1 MFSRRFF
8 SRRAQFA
15 AGNCIRTPLNANII
29 QVPSVFNQFS
39 LRNGLVARNFTNGV
53 KRLEQAET
61 VAASSTSPLKTP
73 QAKPSKPATE
83 TELSTVVTAGK
94 VKQGPLKMRFLV
106 RLIRNRWLPD
116 AMAQMKFTPKPRGAD
131 VLKMLKV
138 SLPFFFS
145 PEIVSN
151 LPSIVESWCSLKH

>member
-8 SRRAQFA
+8 SRSAQFA

-39 LRNGLVARNFTNGV
+39 LRNGLITRNFTNGA
-53 KRLEQAET
+53 KRLQTET
-61 VAASSTSPLKTP
+61 VAASSASPLKTP
-73 QAKPSKPATE
+73 QAKPSKPAPE
-83 TELSTVVTAGK
+83 TELSTVVTAEK

-138 SLPFFFS
+138 SILFFFS
-145 PEIVSN
+145 LFSN
-151 LPSIVESWCSLKH
+151 